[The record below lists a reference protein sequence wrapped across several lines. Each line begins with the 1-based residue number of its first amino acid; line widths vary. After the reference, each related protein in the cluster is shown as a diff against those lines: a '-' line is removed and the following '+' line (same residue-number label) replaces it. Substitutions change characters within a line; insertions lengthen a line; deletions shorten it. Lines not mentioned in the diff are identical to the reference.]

1 MEECSICLCPLD
13 GTITVVGCCKK
24 QFHTNCL
31 LKCIER
37 KNECPLCRRQ
47 NIIEKE
53 KNEHVVVN
61 IDPESENE
69 TRMKRRLC
77 VAYVCAVVVVIS
89 IVNIYKNFIPW

>member
-47 NIIEKE
+47 GIIEKE
-53 KNEHVVVN
+53 NVVVVH
-61 IDPESENE
+61 IEQDSENDI
-69 TRMKRRLC
+69 RMKRRLC
-77 VAYVCAVVVVIS
+77 IAYVFTFAIVVS
-89 IVNIYKNFIPW
+89 IVNMYKNFAPW